1 MPLIQPNKTM
11 KNQFIKLSCPCNLL
25 EEIQQYCEAFQVEK
39 IEDFFL
45 QSARYVLTHDKD
57 WMRSKK

>member
-1 MPLIQPNKTM
+1 M